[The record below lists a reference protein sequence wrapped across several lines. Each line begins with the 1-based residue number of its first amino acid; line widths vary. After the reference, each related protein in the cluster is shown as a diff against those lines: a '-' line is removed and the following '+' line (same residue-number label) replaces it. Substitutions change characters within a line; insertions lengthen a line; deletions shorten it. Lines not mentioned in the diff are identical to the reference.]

1 MTGKIYAKFLGQL
14 KNAILR
20 KRGDMWEE
28 GVFLLHDNAP
38 SHTSH
43 VASSAVE
50 DLGFIKLSR
59 PPYSHDL

>member
-1 MTGKIYAKFLGQL
+1 
-14 KNAILR
+14 
-20 KRGDMWEE
+20 MWEE

-50 DLGFIKLSR
+50 DLGFIKLSH
-59 PPYSHDL
+59 PPYSPNL